1 MAQDSHAR
9 DGDSTTRSADS
20 TNSASG
26 TASIGLPSAGGEV
39 AIERG
44 WAQRRLDLYDRM
56 ERAIR
61 EEIAQALR
69 NAAEFRNDVERDTE
83 SFLRQLRTESKLIN
97 DEVAGLR
104 REQTQLTDELTRRR
118 SEATREIE
126 AQRGELESEIR
137 RLRTEAEEE
146 TSRLRTSTQEE
157 AQRLRASAETQV
169 TQLRN
174 EAQTEVAQLR

>member
-1 MAQDSHAR
+1 MAQDSQVR
-9 DGDSTTRSADS
+9 DGDSAGRSTD
-20 TNSASG
+20 SASTST
-26 TASIGLPSAGGEV
+26 TATPPPAGLPSAGGEV

-104 REQTQLTDELTRRR
+104 REQAQLSDELTRRR
-118 SEATREIE
+118 NEATQEIA
-126 AQRGELESEIR
+126 AQRSELETELR
-137 RLRTEAEEE
+137 RLRTEAE
-146 TSRLRTSTQEE
+146 
-157 AQRLRASAETQV
+157 AETTRQR
-169 TQLRN
+169 TT
-174 EAQTEVAQLR
+174 AQDEVQR

>member
-1 MAQDSHAR
+1 MAQDSQVR
-9 DGDSTTRSADS
+9 DGDSAGRA
-20 TNSASG
+20 AG
-26 TASIGLPSAGGEV
+26 TAAPPTPPATPAASGLPSSGGEI

-104 REQTQLTDELTRRR
+104 REQAQLVEELTSRRT
-118 SEATREIE
+118 EATQEIE
-126 AQRGELESEIR
+126 NQRRELETELR
-137 RLRTEAEEE
+137 RMRTEAEEE
-146 TSRLRTSTQEE
+146 TTRLRTTT
-157 AQRLRASAETQV
+157 A
-169 TQLRN
+169 
-174 EAQTEVAQLR
+174 

>member
-1 MAQDSHAR
+1 MAQDSQAR
-9 DGDSTTRSADS
+9 DGDSAARSTDS
-20 TNSASG
+20 GGSG
-26 TASIGLPSAGGEV
+26 AAGTLAGLPSSGGEV

-83 SFLRQLRTESKLIN
+83 SFLRQLRTESKLIT

-104 REQTQLTDELTRRR
+104 REQAQLTEELTSRR
-118 SEATREIE
+118 SEATQEIAAQRSELETELRRMRTDVERETTALRTSAQQEIE
-126 AQRGELESEIR
+126 AEQ
-137 RLRTEAEEE
+137 A
-146 TSRLRTSTQEE
+146 
-157 AQRLRASAETQV
+157 AAV
-169 TQLRN
+169 
-174 EAQTEVAQLR
+174 

>member
-1 MAQDSHAR
+1 MAQDSQVR
-9 DGDSTTRSADS
+9 DGDSAGRSTDS
-20 TNSASG
+20 AATGASA
-26 TASIGLPSAGGEV
+26 APAGLPSAGGEI

-104 REQTQLTDELTRRR
+104 REQAQLTEELTRRR
-118 SEATREIE
+118 TEATQEIE
-126 AQRGELESEIR
+126 AGRRELESEIR
-137 RLRTEAEEE
+137 RLRAEADEE
-146 TSRLRTSTQEE
+146 STRVRAAAQEE
-157 AQRLRASAETQV
+157 AQRQRA
-169 TQLRN
+169 
-174 EAQTEVAQLR
+174 